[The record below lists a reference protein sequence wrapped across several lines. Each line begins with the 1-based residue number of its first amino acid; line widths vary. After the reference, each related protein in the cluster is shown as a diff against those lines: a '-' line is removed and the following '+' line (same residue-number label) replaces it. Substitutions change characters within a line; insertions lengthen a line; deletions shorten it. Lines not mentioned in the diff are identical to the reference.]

1 MRTSQ
6 PGPPGLSRYADPVS
20 RVTVLGA
27 GQALGLTENAVRRR
41 PPTLRGGVLAGS
53 CGYSEHTQ
61 WLVDREVAALLTKAE
76 THARDLL
83 TSRR

>member
-27 GQALGLTENAVRRR
+27 QVIIVAIDQ
-41 PPTLRGGVLAGS
+41 VLHDKTATWEVSAGS
-53 CGYSEHTQ
+53 DVTVC
-61 WLVDREVAALLTKAE
+61 VR
-76 THARDLL
+76 
-83 TSRR
+83 

>member
-27 GQALGLTENAVRRR
+27 GQALGLTETLSADDRRLYGEGYWPARAVTPSTPSGWSTGKSPR
-41 PPTLRGGVLAGS
+41 
-53 CGYSEHTQ
+53 C
-61 WLVDREVAALLTKAE
+61 
-76 THARDLL
+76 
-83 TSRR
+83 